1 VATNLA
7 DAALVHLHTHSGWP
21 VQRGPSILAQ
31 CGVTSRL
38 RNQKIGHGLNEQT
51 ISQLWGIHQKAK
63 VAEEFQPNGLRAS
76 RCPRWRPE
84 PSTTKNPA
92 GKPAGEEK
100 EAWKPG
106 RDRVSPGSL
115 GAANTLPQATG
126 PPEAGS
132 RTQHRKRSGNGGQI
146 GVEITVHTTIKDGN
160 WIEGEPLF
168 VKPTQRV

>member
-1 VATNLA
+1 MRRRRSAWSGGRRCCAMGKTRAIGSPRRRITNSPSVATNLA
-7 DAALVHLHTHSGWP
+7 DAAHVHLHTHSGWP

-92 GKPAGEEK
+92 GFPAGLEK
-100 EAWKPG
+100 K
-106 RDRVSPGSL
+106 L
-115 GAANTLPQATG
+115 GNPAELG
-126 PPEAGS
+126 
-132 RTQHRKRSGNGGQI
+132 
-146 GVEITVHTTIKDGN
+146 
-160 WIEGEPLF
+160 
-168 VKPTQRV
+168 

>member
-1 VATNLA
+1 MRRRRLNKERISVTLRLLITAESSPCRNSTKASEPASLRYTSPAHWYRDKRVAQRSSRSSRIRSAEGVFNSPSVATNLA

-38 RNQKIGHGLNEQT
+38 RTQKTGHGLNEQT

-92 GKPAGEEK
+92 GKPAG
-100 EAWKPG
+100 
-106 RDRVSPGSL
+106 
-115 GAANTLPQATG
+115 
-126 PPEAGS
+126 
-132 RTQHRKRSGNGGQI
+132 
-146 GVEITVHTTIKDGN
+146 
-160 WIEGEPLF
+160 
-168 VKPTQRV
+168 